1 MSEREFWESTPRF
14 LSARQRVK
22 TNEMRL
28 SWEQTRFISYTMYK
42 TVDSKNKIRKPSD
55 VCKFPW
61 EQDIPQFVPQTKEQ
75 LQSFS
80 DEADEILRLTQ
91 PEMYKKYMEAKLLAQ
106 NGSAAT

>member
-1 MSEREFWESTPRF
+1 MEEDEFWASSPRY
-14 LSARQRVK
+14 LSARQKAK
-22 TNEMRL
+22 TKEMQL
-28 SWEQTRFISYTMYK
+28 SWEQTRFLSYTIYK
-42 TVDSKNKIRKPSD
+42 TVDSKNKIRKPQD

-61 EQDIPQFVPQTKEQ
+61 EQEVPRFVKQSKEQ

-91 PEMYKKYMEAKLLAQ
+91 PEVYRKYMEAKQAQ